1 MTQRARNYRYS
12 AYTQAGSLTE
22 GHLQAS
28 SLDEAV
34 EMLWR
39 KGLTPFETLEDSAPA
54 SARWWRRDLLSPR
67 KASPRDVASFTREFA
82 TLAQSGIAIDDA
94 LRIVTE
100 QSGTGRM
107 RLVVAGVLDL
117 VLDGAHLSDAMA
129 HHPEAFQDDY
139 VSMVRAAEVSGDLAK
154 VFGELA
160 DLLERRHEL
169 AGKVTSA
176 LVYPCVLIVLA
187 VMAVSVV
194 VGVLVPGLA
203 PIFAQGGRP
212 MPAMIAFIVSCEQSW
227 QSIATAG
234 VALAICLFATG
245 VALSRSDAMRLAAD
259 RILLGIPLAG
269 TLSAE
274 QNLARFARTLGSLLR
289 AGVPMLA
296 AQTSAGSVVR
306 NRHIAAGLAASLE
319 IVRDGQSLSR
329 ALSGRPG
336 VTPVTLRMIAVGEET
351 GKLSQMLLRIAI
363 ILEQQSQRRIERLMT
378 LLTPALTIAIAGL
391 VGMLIFTVMNAILSV
406 NELAVR

>member
-12 AYTQAGSLTE
+12 AYTQTGSLTE

-28 SLDEAV
+28 SLDEAI
-34 EMLWR
+34 EMLWL
-39 KGLTPFETLEDSAPA
+39 KGLTPFETLEDGTPA
-54 SARWWRRDLLSPR
+54 STRWWRRDLVSPR
-67 KASPRDVASFTREFA
+67 KASARDVASFTRELA
-82 TLAQSGIAIDDA
+82 TLIQSGIAIDDA
-94 LRIVTE
+94 LRIVAE

-107 RLVVAGVLDL
+107 QVVVASALDL
-117 VLDGAHLSDAMA
+117 ILDGAHLSDAMS
-129 HHPEAFQDDY
+129 HHPETFQDDY
-139 VSMVRAAEVSGDLAK
+139 VSMVRAGEISGDLAK

-160 DLLERRHEL
+160 DLLQRRHEL
-169 AGKVTSA
+169 AGKVASA
-176 LVYPCVLIVLA
+176 LVYPCVLMVLA
-187 VMAVSVV
+187 VVAVSVV
-194 VGVLVPGLA
+194 VSVLVPGLA
-203 PIFAQGGRP
+203 PIFAQSGKP
-212 MPAMIAFIVSCEQSW
+212 MPAMIAFIVRCEQSS
-227 QSIATAG
+227 QSIVTAG
-234 VALAICLFATG
+234 VAIAICLFAIV

-259 RILLGIPLAG
+259 RILLGLPLAG

-336 VTPVTLRMIAVGEET
+336 VTPLALRMIAVGEET

-378 LLTPALTIAIAGL
+378 LLTPALTIAIAAL
-391 VGMLIFTVMNAILSV
+391 VGTLIFTVMNAILSV